1 MNIHRIKLKLRNF
14 QILLEI
20 GISSTIM
27 MNNLRSKLKRKKS
40 STTMWKTQGGN
51 VTTNEMV
58 TVEFCLPVFNATKIV
73 TWEFHVAYSTEIIY
87 CMILGI

>member
-14 QILLEI
+14 QILLDS

-51 VTTNEMV
+51 FTTNEMV
-58 TVEFCLPVFNATKIV
+58 TVEFCLPVFNTTKIV
-73 TWEFHVAYSTEIIY
+73 TW
-87 CMILGI
+87 